1 MMILQFL
8 LVHIRGGMFLENCVL
23 ANELLNFFRVD
34 IISPTVDEYS
44 L

>member
-8 LVHIRGGMFLENCVL
+8 LVHIHDGTFIENCVL

-34 IISPTVDEYS
+34 IISPTVDECS